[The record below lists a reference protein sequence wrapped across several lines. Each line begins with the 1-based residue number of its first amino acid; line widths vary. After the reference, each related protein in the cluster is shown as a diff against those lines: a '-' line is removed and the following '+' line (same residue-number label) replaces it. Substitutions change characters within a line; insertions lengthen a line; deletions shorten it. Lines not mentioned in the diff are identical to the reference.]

1 LVTGGQRDQYD
12 FHGMIFDEAALSEAL
27 KEVGFSE
34 TRLWD
39 WRETEHSHMD
49 DYSQAYLP
57 HMDKEN
63 GVLVSL
69 NIEAV
74 K

>member
-1 LVTGGQRDQYD
+1 MTR
-12 FHGMIFDEAALSEAL
+12 INEASLSADL

-39 WRETEHSHMD
+39 WRTTEHAHMD
-49 DYSQAYLP
+49 DYSQAYIP

-63 GVLVSL
+63 GTLVSL